1 MQVVAAAAL
10 YFYLHSWVPRP
21 AWDRWRRHGVAMS
34 GGDQEELARLAEA
47 LIPNNFE
54 GFPQAPSVADAETNA
69 SSTSRG
75 GASSTACAG
84 AGTSAGGGSLS
95 GLPGPSASS
104 MASAEGQREQDRYL
118 PLAIVQQM
126 MAQEL
131 PPGAK
136 ISKNAKETMQ
146 EMATEMIKFITSEA
160 ADRAQ
165 INGDRMVISG
175 DSIRDSLRSL
185 GVCLPP
191 QRV

>member
-1 MQVVAAAAL
+1 
-10 YFYLHSWVPRP
+10 
-21 AWDRWRRHGVAMS
+21 
-34 GGDQEELARLAEA
+34 
-47 LIPNNFE
+47 
-54 GFPQAPSVADAETNA
+54 
-69 SSTSRG
+69 
-75 GASSTACAG
+75 
-84 AGTSAGGGSLS
+84 
-95 GLPGPSASS
+95 
-104 MASAEGQREQDRYL
+104 
-118 PLAIVQQM
+118 

>member
-1 MQVVAAAAL
+1 
-10 YFYLHSWVPRP
+10 
-21 AWDRWRRHGVAMS
+21 
-34 GGDQEELARLAEA
+34 
-47 LIPNNFE
+47 
-54 GFPQAPSVADAETNA
+54 
-69 SSTSRG
+69 
-75 GASSTACAG
+75 
-84 AGTSAGGGSLS
+84 
-95 GLPGPSASS
+95 

-118 PLAIVQQM
+118 PLAIVQQL

-191 QRV
+191 PQRV

>member
-1 MQVVAAAAL
+1 
-10 YFYLHSWVPRP
+10 
-21 AWDRWRRHGVAMS
+21 MS

-47 LIPNNFE
+47 LIPNNLE

-118 PLAIVQQM
+118 PLAIVQQL

-165 INGDRMVISG
+165 ITGDRMVISG